1 MSTSRFAGNARLLTP
16 PSGMEWAPKDRT
28 IRERA
33 DTDMDMESGGKDTTR
48 SLTAKRVTIS
58 AEPVEAVRIKKEPSP
73 DDVPMYLSEP
83 PRDSAHCTPSTS
95 RAHSRPTHAIQLAPA
110 PHAIH
115 PPPVSEPTRVLAMHG
130 VDMFHLCTS
139 KQLPRPLKENE
150 VRRLNDMQERSNN
163 IFGGRGDKLDML
175 SYMPAELKR
184 YLSNKERGMILAVQ
198 NRIKAANEQ

>member
-1 MSTSRFAGNARLLTP
+1 
-16 PSGMEWAPKDRT
+16 
-28 IRERA
+28 
-33 DTDMDMESGGKDTTR
+33 
-48 SLTAKRVTIS
+48 
-58 AEPVEAVRIKKEPSP
+58 
-73 DDVPMYLSEP
+73 
-83 PRDSAHCTPSTS
+83 
-95 RAHSRPTHAIQLAPA
+95 
-110 PHAIH
+110 
-115 PPPVSEPTRVLAMHG
+115 MHG